1 MTAPIPSPIWQPA
14 CARTIA
20 IPEATNLRARG
31 LVASTILLSWAPK
44 SSAENFDFSLD
55 ASEILCCTNDYIA
68 HVSASVPTAQGVPTD
83 LSVSWCSI
91 VNGLACVFLGGGDP
105 GTTQT
110 VNIEITTQQGRVISQ
125 DVLIAIASGTIS
137 APNPVPALSDG
148 TPVPPNAIRLPDSSI
163 LSLRTSVTDQTYFD
177 LLLPDG
183 TSLQN
188 SMLTNIPYLSDLL
201 LPDGAALQDA
211 DGNALGIDAVDTQ
224 TEIIGPLGAIEMQ
237 TNTDILLIA

>member
-55 ASEILCCTNDYIA
+55 ASKILCCTNDYIS
-68 HVSASVPTAQGVPTD
+68 HVSASVLTAQGLPTD

-110 VNIEITTQQGRVISQ
+110 VNVKITTQQGRVILQ
-125 DVLIAIASGTIS
+125 DVLIAIANGTAS
-137 APNPVPALSDG
+137 APNPVPTFPDG
-148 TPVPPNAIRLPDSSI
+148 TPVPPNALRLPDNSI
-163 LSLRTSVTDQTYFD
+163 LALDRSHTSQISLDRLLSTDGTHLTSPSGTD
-177 LLLPDG
+177 LLN
-183 TSLQN
+183 Q
-188 SMLTNIPYLSDLL
+188 IF
-201 LPDGAALQDA
+201 
-211 DGNALGIDAVDTQ
+211 Q
-224 TEIIGPLGAIEMQ
+224 TR
-237 TNTDILLIA
+237 TDILLIA